1 MATPYLII
9 LVIAIVLII
18 LVQLS
23 KVVEMVNSMKNARDV
38 EYRDNRSQG
47 VWLIVFMV
55 AFLVFCVWSAWHY
68 KDQML
73 GYGPWPASSEHGD
86 ALDSLFDVTLFFT
99 GIVFFITQFLLFY
112 FSYKY
117 RGRHGQKALFIS
129 HNDKLEIWW
138 SIIPAVVMAFLV
150 IKGLLT
156 WNKVMDD
163 VKPGDDY
170 IEIEA
175 TGMQFNWLLRYPGPD
190 GALGN
195 RDYKLITGNN
205 SLGQDWNDVKN
216 LDDILPDKI
225 VLPVNK
231 KVRVRITS
239 RDVLHNFYLPHFRV
253 KMDAIPGIPTYFV
266 FTPKE
271 TTKDFRERLR
281 ASGKYDFPY
290 DKTDTESKPY
300 WEEVNFELAC
310 AELCGNGHF
319 SMRKIVEIV
328 SEEEYNKWL
337 GEQKS
342 KYLSSV
348 RFTDEDPFRNQLLD
362 FEVKERAAQFMRDF
376 EKARAMENTA
386 ERIVRLRYVEF
397 ESGSSRL
404 TPLSKYELDNV
415 VDVLR
420 SNGSMTL
427 ELAGHTDNTGNAADN
442 LTLSGDRAN
451 AVHRYLTGKGID
463 ASRLTAV
470 GYGQDRPIDTN
481 DTAEGRQNN
490 RRTEIKII
498 NQ

>member
-1 MATPYLII
+1 MAAPYLII
-9 LVIAIVLII
+9 LVIGIVLII

-23 KVVEMVNSMKNARDV
+23 KVVEMVNSLRDAREV
-38 EYRDNRSQG
+38 EFKSNRTQG
-47 VWLIVFMV
+47 IWLIIFMV
-55 AFLVFCVWSAWHY
+55 AFLIFCVWISMHF
-68 KDQML
+68 KDHML
-73 GYGPWPASSEHGD
+73 GYGPWVSSSAHGGEI
-86 ALDSLFDVTLFFT
+86 DSLFNITLFFT
-99 GIVFFITQFLLFY
+99 GVVFFITQFLLFY
-112 FSYKY
+112 FSNKY
-117 RGRHGQKALFIS
+117 RGRKGHKALFIS
-129 HNDKLEIWW
+129 HNDKLEMWW

-150 IKGLLT
+150 IRGLLT
-156 WNKVMDD
+156 WNTVMDD

-170 IEIEA
+170 MEIEA

-190 GALGN
+190 GALGH

-271 TTKDFRERLR
+271 TTKEFRERLR
-281 ASGKYDFPY
+281 ASGKYNFPY
-290 DKTDTESKPY
+290 DKTDSESKPY
-300 WEEVNFELAC
+300 WEMVNFELAC

-328 SEEEYNKWL
+328 TEDEYNKWL

-362 FEVKERAAQFMRDF
+362 FEIKERAAQFMRDF
-376 EKARAMENTA
+376 EKARVPELAT

-397 ESGSSRL
+397 ESGSARL

-415 VDVLR
+415 VNVLGKH
-420 SNGSMTL
+420 SSMTL
-427 ELAGHTDNTGNAADN
+427 ELAGHTDNTGTPADN
-442 LTLSGDRAN
+442 LTLSNDRAN
-451 AVHRYLTGKGID
+451 AVFRYLTAKGVD
-463 ASRLTAV
+463 AGRLTAQ

-498 NQ
+498 NL